1 MPQIPLLLVLEVLL
15 LLLLG
20 AGCLYWLL
28 ACWAARRFFRA
39 QPTVSPEFQP
49 PVSILKPVRGIDA
62 QALGNYASFCEQEY
76 PEYEL
81 LFGFA
86 DPEDPAI
93 PLVRQLQKNHPRL
106 SIRVVTGPVLGAN
119 RKASLLHHLT
129 AAARHDILAISD
141 SDMKVTP
148 DYLGR
153 VVAPLVDPST
163 GLVTCCYRG
172 EAAQSLAAGLEA
184 LHMGVVFLPSVI
196 IANRVFRVGFSMG
209 ATAAL
214 RRSDLVRLGG
224 FKPITDYLAAD
235 YQLGARI
242 AQLGLKVHL
251 SDYVVAAILGKTR
264 FQDQWHR
271 EVRWGRCARVS
282 RPECY
287 PGLLVTFCTA
297 LALLLLPVTGF
308 AAAGW
313 VALGVS
319 LGVRW
324 LVAYLIS
331 GYTGDNESRRWLL
344 WLPVRDLLSALL
356 WLVGCVGRQVVWR
369 GDRFVLRSDGRME
382 PARRTTR
389 GWLEELRAWRP

>member
-1 MPQIPLLLVLEVLL
+1 MLQIPLLLVLEVLL
-15 LLLLG
+15 LLLVG

-39 QPTVSPEFQP
+39 QPAVSPEYQP

-62 QALGNYASFCEQEY
+62 QALSNYASFCEQDY
-76 PEYEL
+76 PDCEL

-93 PLVRQLQKNHPRL
+93 PLVRRLQEDHPHL
-106 SIRVVTGPVLGAN
+106 SIRVITGPVLGAN
-119 RKASLLHHLT
+119 RKASLLHHL
-129 AAARHDILAISD
+129 AAAASHDILVISD
-141 SDMKVTP
+141 SDMRVTP

-153 VVAPLVDPST
+153 VVAPLSDPNT

-172 EAAQSLAAGLEA
+172 EAARSLAAGLEA
-184 LHMGVVFLPSVI
+184 LHMGVVFLPSAI
-196 IANRVFRVGFSMG
+196 IANRALKFGFATG

-224 FKPITDYLAAD
+224 FRPITNYLADD

-251 SDYVVAAILGKTR
+251 SDYVVATVLGKTR
-264 FQDQWHR
+264 FRDQWHR

-297 LALLLLPVTGF
+297 LALLLLPVSGF
-308 AAAGW
+308 AATGW

-331 GYTGDNESRRWLL
+331 GYTGDSESRRWLL
-344 WLPVRDLLSALL
+344 WLPIRDLLSALL
-356 WLVGCVGRQVVWR
+356 WLVGCMGRQVVWR
-369 GDRFVLRSDGRME
+369 GDRFVLRSGGRME

-389 GWLEELRAWRP
+389 AWLEELRAWRP